1 MADNVRLDW
10 PRVLR
15 RQREIVAA
23 FQPPVAGLEQLGA
36 RVTLGRARLLDAHTV
51 EVDGTRLAGDKILIA
66 AGSEPV
72 IPDIPGREH
81 AITSDD
87 LLFLPDFPP
96 TLTLFGAGAIALEM
110 ASAFRDL
117 VARLDGRP
125 GAITARLEDGSEVTS
140 AVTCLAA
147 GRRFHP
153 RMLKGEGLGLET
165 EGLGLK
171 VTPYLRSSV
180 PHIYAAGDAA
190 GRRQLTPVAAYE
202 GGIAALNAL
211 HGDSVSADEAVVPQV
226 IFTTPEVASVGLSH
240 HEADARGIKCEV
252 ARHDMR
258 GASNGVASG
267 EDGGYLELVFDGA
280 TQRLRGAQI
289 VSYAAA
295 ELIQL
300 CALAIRTGASA
311 DAVAAQISVHP
322 SHGERLLKAFGADL
336 RDFCEP

>member
-1 MADNVRLDW
+1 
-10 PRVLR
+10 
-15 RQREIVAA
+15 
-23 FQPPVAGLEQLGA
+23 
-36 RVTLGRARLLDAHTV
+36 
-51 EVDGTRLAGDKILIA
+51 
-66 AGSEPV
+66 V
-72 IPDIPGREH
+72 IPEIPGREH

-87 LLFLPDFPP
+87 LLFLPDFPS

-117 VARLDGRP
+117 GSEVTVIGREAEILPGFDAEVAGYLRTILEAKGVAFQLDARVARLDGRP
-125 GAITARLEDGSEVTS
+125 GAITAWLEDGSTVTS

-147 GRRFHP
+147 GRQFHP
-153 RMLKGEGLGLET
+153 RMLG
-165 EGLGLK
+165 
-171 VTPYLRSSV
+171 
-180 PHIYAAGDAA
+180 
-190 GRRQLTPVAAYE
+190 
-202 GGIAALNAL
+202 
-211 HGDSVSADEAVVPQV
+211 
-226 IFTTPEVASVGLSH
+226 
-240 HEADARGIKCEV
+240 
-252 ARHDMR
+252 
-258 GASNGVASG
+258 G

-295 ELIQL
+295 ELIHL